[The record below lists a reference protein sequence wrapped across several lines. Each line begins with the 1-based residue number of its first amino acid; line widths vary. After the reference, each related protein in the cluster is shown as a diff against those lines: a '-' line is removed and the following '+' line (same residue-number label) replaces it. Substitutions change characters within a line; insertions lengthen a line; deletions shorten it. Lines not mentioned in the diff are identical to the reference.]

1 MRQST
6 IDKYGRYI
14 LVFWGI
20 VFAVIAY
27 ILWKDVIAEHQWPD
41 NLNGWL
47 GIILAPLVSLISLGT
62 AIFYRPAETKAV
74 IPHVEQQKKV
84 KRDNRILDWEMLR
97 SQPLLV
103 QAISVSSL
111 AMLVAMVFTTRQYI
125 VTVPWFT
132 YVGLAGGI
140 CLMLGIFLYAYK
152 GRLQTVGKYFF
163 GFVVIVY
170 AALIV
175 TVYAGIGSER
185 EWNDL
190 VVESYYIHST
200 GGIRPK
206 SPSYL
211 VVTIDDQSVHIFNY
225 DQSPE
230 TLAKRYGTDFND
242 SVTVD
247 LTARQIA
254 PHFYVKPHAKIKP
267 KADSD

>member
-1 MRQST
+1 MKNNNKNS
-6 IDKYGRYI
+6 
-14 LVFWGI
+14 
-20 VFAVIAY
+20 
-27 ILWKDVIAEHQWPD
+27 
-41 NLNGWL
+41 
-47 GIILAPLVSLISLGT
+47 
-62 AIFYRPAETKAV
+62 
-74 IPHVEQQKKV
+74 
-84 KRDNRILDWEMLR
+84 ILDWEKLK

-111 AMLVAMVFTTRQYI
+111 AMLVVMVFTTRQYI

-132 YVGLAGGI
+132 YVALAGGI
-140 CLMLGIFLYAYK
+140 CLFLGIFLYAYK
-152 GRLQTVGKYFF
+152 SRLQTVGKYFF

-185 EWNDL
+185 EWKDL
-190 VVESYYIHST
+190 EVESYYVHST
-200 GGIRPK
+200 SGIK
-206 SPSYL
+206 LKGPSYL
-211 VVTIDDQSVHIFNY
+211 VVSIDDQPVHIYKY

-230 TLAKRYGTDFND
+230 TLTKRYGSDFND

-254 PHFYVKPHAKIKP
+254 PRFYVKPHAKIKP